1 MKVVFFVVLG
11 IIALIILLSIPIKAK
26 TYFVLDYAT
35 KSLFFSMRI
44 GSFNMAC
51 GKIMVLGDYS
61 VTRVT
66 KASKILK
73 MPQPKMETYYFVTK
87 LFSLLRFKQLI
98 FMLELGIMDDAFT
111 SAMIIASLKA
121 FLSGLV
127 AGTKKSVKS
136 YAITFNQVM
145 GENQV
150 NVTAS
155 TKITVNALKVLY
167 ALIYS
172 KLKFKKIKG
181 ENKQYAKAN

>member
-1 MKVVFFVVLG
+1 M
-11 IIALIILLSIPIKAK
+11 
-26 TYFVLDYAT
+26 
-35 KSLFFSMRI
+35 
-44 GSFNMAC
+44 
-51 GKIMVLGDYS
+51 
-61 VTRVT
+61 
-66 KASKILK
+66 
-73 MPQPKMETYYFVTK
+73 
-87 LFSLLRFKQLI
+87 
-98 FMLELGIMDDAFT
+98 
-111 SAMIIASLKA
+111 
-121 FLSGLV
+121 SGLV

-167 ALIYS
+167 ALVYS